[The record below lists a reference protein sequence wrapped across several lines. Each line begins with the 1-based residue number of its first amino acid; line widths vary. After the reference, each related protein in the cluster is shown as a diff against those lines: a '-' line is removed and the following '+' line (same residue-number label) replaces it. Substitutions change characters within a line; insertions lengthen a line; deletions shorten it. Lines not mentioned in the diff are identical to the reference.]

1 MVATL
6 FAAGDNDGPLD
17 KKQENHYVTLEA
29 AAGTPGRR
37 GQEEKPNR
45 PWVVHTRRSKKRVAE
60 LILAV
65 ASNRTEDFTRVT
77 SVKAATK

>member
-1 MVATL
+1 LVATL

-65 ASNRTEDFTRVT
+65 ASNRAEDFTTVIGV
-77 SVKAATK
+77 SSI